1 MDWKEAGLNQDADIL
16 WFLVGK
22 TLVVLSLDVIQAIY
36 TKDYQS
42 LMLKPVKLG
51 SVLAYEIAYVR
62 LNREVLNS
70 AVAIKYPINTVHLS
84 NTVGYVPAP
93 PVACATGFGISGGHT
108 TRSSDVRYW
117 DINSQTRQVNMGAYS
132 AVVNSILSIID
143 YFVALKGAGH
153 LFDPAP
159 APTFTFVPVQA
170 VLPTIVNP
178 LHLANQVP
186 LPVAQY
192 ADPAPADN
200 VLTGIKYG
208 KEGLSTVSSIALY
221 VWLWY
226 KNMKETADFKCPKPE
241 PSKTL

>member
-22 TLVVLSLDVIQAIY
+22 TLVVLSLDVAQALY

-70 AVAIKYPINTVHLS
+70 AVSIKYPINTVALS
-84 NTVGYVPAP
+84 NTIGYVPAP
-93 PVACATGFGISGGHT
+93 EVACATGFGNSGDHT
-108 TRSSDVRYW
+108 TKSSAVIFW
-117 DINSQTRQVNMGAYS
+117 DLNSKTRQINMGFYS
-132 AVVNSILSIID
+132 VVVHSCFSIID
-143 YFVALKGAGH
+143 YFVALKGAGY
-153 LFDPAP
+153 LFDPEP

-208 KEGLSTVSSIALY
+208 KEGISTASTLTLY

-226 KNMKETADFKCPKPE
+226 KNMKETSEFNCPKPD
-241 PSKTL
+241 PPKTL

>member
-22 TLVVLSLDVIQAIY
+22 TLVVLSLDVIQALY

-62 LNREVLNS
+62 LNREVLNL
-70 AVAIKYPINTVHLS
+70 AVDIKYPINTVTLT
-84 NTVGYVPAP
+84 NTVGYVPP
-93 PVACATGFGISGGHT
+93 PNVACATGFSNSGDHT
-108 TRSSDVRYW
+108 TITKNVVFW
-117 DINSQTRQVNMGAYS
+117 DINSQDRQIRMGFYS
-132 AVVNSILSIID
+132 ALMNSCFSIID
-143 YFVALKGAGH
+143 YFVAMKGAGH

-226 KNMKETADFKCPKPE
+226 KNMKETVDFKCPKPE